1 MEVDFTLF
9 STAINATLYKYN
21 YLDNQIWT
29 RLKNTVDYIEIE
41 HDSILVSSDQLIEFL
56 EINYRPI
63 VNRIKAVG
71 AEFLHKEVNTPWF
84 LYAVLNEMQDLQY
97 IKFNLNC
104 DKKYTRLVEIDGD
117 KMIKFDFK
125 VLSMTINFY
134 DFFTKS
140 ELDRLNKSLVR
151 LNLFEEGVPYLRML
165 LVDFLNKI
173 DEFVSKSYDADESVK
188 KEADLLASF
197 MDLVDPK
204 LERDNPLV
212 LFVTDYW
219 YILSE
224 YIDKIYR

>member
-134 DFFTKS
+134 DFFTKT

-173 DEFVSKSYDADESVK
+173 DDFVSKSYNADESVK

-212 LFVTDYW
+212 LFVTDY
-219 YILSE
+219 
-224 YIDKIYR
+224 

>member
-1 MEVDFTLF
+1 M
-9 STAINATLYKYN
+9 
-21 YLDNQIWT
+21 
-29 RLKNTVDYIEIE
+29 
-41 HDSILVSSDQLIEFL
+41 IEFL

-212 LFVTDYW
+212 LFVTDY
-219 YILSE
+219 
-224 YIDKIYR
+224 

>member
-212 LFVTDYW
+212 LFVTDY
-219 YILSE
+219 
-224 YIDKIYR
+224 

>member
-41 HDSILVSSDQLIEFL
+41 RWSILVSSDQLIEFL

-212 LFVTDYW
+212 LFVTDY
-219 YILSE
+219 
-224 YIDKIYR
+224 